1 MANDYYSL
9 LGVSRNAS
17 EDEIKKAYRRLAREL
32 HPDANGGDKELED
45 RFKEITTAYETLR
58 DPEKRRIYDTYG
70 EDGLRG
76 GVGDAGPFG
85 TGGINDIFGAFFGS
99 AFGGGFNQQR
109 KGPQRGADSE
119 VYVDLSFDEAV
130 FGAQKDVTLRLPVT
144 CATCSGSGAKPGTTA
159 SSCPVCDGTG
169 QVRRV
174 AQSIL
179 GRMVTTAPCDRC
191 RGEGMVIT
199 TPCQDCRGEGRRTE
213 ERTYSVEI
221 PAGVDHGSTL
231 RLAGRGPA
239 GPRGGLPGDL
249 YVQIRVKPHPR
260 FRREGNELRCDL
272 TIPLTQAVLGAAI
285 KFETLDGGEDLVIPQ
300 GTQSGTQFRLR
311 SRGVPDLR
319 GSGRRGDLVVTVLV
333 EIPTHLDAD
342 QDELFRRIADL
353 RGEEVADRDHGI
365 FSKIKSAFK

>member
-1 MANDYYSL
+1 MAKDYYSL
-9 LGVSRNAS
+9 LGISRNAS
-17 EDEIKKAYRRLAREL
+17 DDEIKKAYRRLAREL

-45 RFKEITTAYETLR
+45 RFKEITTAYETLG

-76 GVGDAGPFG
+76 GGGDGGPFG
-85 TGGINDIFGAFFGS
+85 AGFGDIFDSFFGS
-99 AFGGGFNQQR
+99 AFGGFTQAR
-109 KGPQRGADSE
+109 TGPQRGTDSE
-119 VYVDLSFDEAV
+119 VYVDLTFTEAV
-130 FGAQKDVTLRLPVT
+130 FGVQKDVTLRLPVA
-144 CATCSGSGAKPGTTA
+144 CSTCSGTGAKPGTTA
-159 SSCPVCDGTG
+159 STCPVCNGAG

-191 RGEGMVIT
+191 RGEGKIIT
-199 TPCQDCRGEGRRTE
+199 TPCSDCRGEGRRTE

-221 PAGVDHGSTL
+221 PAGVDQGSTL

-239 GPRGGLPGDL
+239 GPRGGVPGDL

-260 FRREGNELRCDL
+260 FSRNGTDIVCDL
-272 TIPLTQAVLGAAI
+272 HVPVTQAVLGAHI
-285 KFETLDGGEDLVIPQ
+285 KFETMDGTEDLVIPQ
-300 GTQSGTQFRLR
+300 GTQSGTEFRLR

-319 GSGRRGDLVVTVLV
+319 SNGRRGDLVVTVIV
-333 EIPTHLDAD
+333 DIPTHID
-342 QDELFRRIADL
+342 QEQEALFRRIAEL
-353 RGEEVADRDHGI
+353 RSEDVADKDHGI

>member
-9 LGVSRNAS
+9 LGVSRSAS

-32 HPDANGGDKELED
+32 HPDANGGDRELED

-76 GVGDAGPFG
+76 GMGGDQGPFG
-85 TGGINDIFGAFFGS
+85 AGINDIFGAFFGS
-99 AFGGGFNQQR
+99 AFGGGFNQPR
-109 KGPQRGADSE
+109 SGPQRGADSE
-119 VYVDLSFDEAV
+119 VRIDLTFTEAV
-130 FGAQKDVTLRLPVT
+130 FGTQKDVTLRLPVV
-144 CATCSGSGAKPGTTA
+144 CSTCSGSGAKPGTTA
-159 SSCPVCDGTG
+159 STCPVCDGAG

-191 RGEGMVIT
+191 RGEGKIIT
-199 TPCQDCRGEGRRTE
+199 TPCQDCRGDGRRTE

-221 PAGVDHGSTL
+221 PAGVDNGSTL

-249 YVQIRVKPHPR
+249 YVNIRVKPHSR
-260 FRREGNELRCDL
+260 FKREGNDLVNEL
-272 TIPLTQAVLGAAI
+272 TISLTQAVLGTAI
-285 KFETLDGGEDLVIPQ
+285 KFETLDGVEDLVIPQ
-300 GTQSGTQFRLR
+300 GTQSGAQFRLR

-319 GSGRRGDLVVTVLV
+319 SSSRRGDLIVTVNV
-333 EIPTHLDAD
+333 EVPSHLDAE
-342 QDELFRRIADL
+342 QDELFRRIAEL
-353 RGEEVADRDHGI
+353 RGEEVADRDHGL

>member
-17 EDEIKKAYRRLAREL
+17 DEEIKKAYRRLAREL
-32 HPDANGGDKELED
+32 HPDANGGNKDLED

-76 GVGDAGPFG
+76 GMGDAGPFG
-85 TGGINDIFGAFFGS
+85 AGINDIFGAFFGS
-99 AFGGGFNQQR
+99 AFGGGFTQPR
-109 KGPQRGADSE
+109 RGPQRGADSE
-119 VYVDLSFDEAV
+119 VNVDLTFTEAV
-130 FGAQKDVTLRLPVT
+130 FGTSKDVTLRLPVT
-144 CATCSGSGAKPGTTA
+144 CATCSGTGAKPGTAA
-159 SSCPVCDGTG
+159 STCPVCDGTG

-174 AQSIL
+174 AQSLL

-191 RGEGMVIT
+191 RGEGTVIT

-221 PAGVDHGSTL
+221 PGGVDNGSTL

-260 FRREGNELRCDL
+260 FRRDENDLRCDL
-272 TIPLTQAVLGAAI
+272 AIAMTQAVLGAAL
-285 KFETLDGGEDLVIPQ
+285 KFETLDGVEDLVIPQ

-311 SRGVPDLR
+311 GRGVPDVR
-319 GSGRRGDLVVTVLV
+319 GSGRRGDLIVTIQI
-333 EIPTHLDAD
+333 EIPTHLDSE
-342 QDELFRRIADL
+342 QDELFRKVAEI